1 MGGCLSHERPRK
13 KAEPDRSRQAEPKVF
28 ALVGEKDGI
37 AKICDKLLSYGM
49 DEVKIYVGERLSYPE
64 EQITEGTPESL
75 KGQLFDPLSVVL
87 LVNETPEKLT
97 THGLSDDVFLR
108 AKSTD
113 DEAGHTEVLKR

>member
-1 MGGCLSHERPRK
+1 MSVHGRK
-13 KAEPDRSRQAEPKVF
+13 QNLIGAVKRNRKVF

-97 THGLSDDVFLR
+97 THGLSERMYFSGQR
-108 AKSTD
+108 Y
-113 DEAGHTEVLKR
+113 R